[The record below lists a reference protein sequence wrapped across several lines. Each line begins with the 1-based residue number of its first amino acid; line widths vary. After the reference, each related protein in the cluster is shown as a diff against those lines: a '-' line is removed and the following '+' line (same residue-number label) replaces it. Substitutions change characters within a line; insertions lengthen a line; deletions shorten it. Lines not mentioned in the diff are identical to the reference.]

1 MRGSD
6 PNQDQLDFAPP
17 VENEAVRAFVAAAKA
32 LDGAGDT
39 AQAELRFRQAL
50 RAAQTSTGPQSE
62 DVRCVTTLLAS
73 FYRRNARLEDA
84 TQLEQSPVPAPRSRR
99 TLESTFVKRRNT
111 LDSSAPQAIMLP
123 PDIRKACQ
131 VLGLSAEQAP
141 SPQEVTKAWKQSVV
155 QASGH
160 PDLGGHAELSIL
172 LNTSKDAVLQW
183 LDSKLQR
190 IGKFESLPAAKAGL

>member
-1 MRGSD
+1 
-6 PNQDQLDFAPP
+6 
-17 VENEAVRAFVAAAKA
+17 
-32 LDGAGDT
+32 
-39 AQAELRFRQAL
+39 
-50 RAAQTSTGPQSE
+50 
-62 DVRCVTTLLAS
+62 
-73 FYRRNARLEDA
+73 
-84 TQLEQSPVPAPRSRR
+84 
-99 TLESTFVKRRNT
+99 
-111 LDSSAPQAIMLP
+111 MLP